1 MDHWKEGEKFQKIG
15 DIMKHNAPFLR
26 MYTEYVKNF
35 DHAMRTINTW
45 YGKNSKFAAIM
56 DNIHV
61 STNDIES
68 NDIYFYELNLVTS
81 VTFSFTRRTIF
92 RVYLKVDL

>member
-35 DHAMRTINTW
+35 DHAMRAINTW

-61 STNDIES
+61 SSTDIES
-68 NDIYFYELNLVTS
+68 NDISFSESHLVTS